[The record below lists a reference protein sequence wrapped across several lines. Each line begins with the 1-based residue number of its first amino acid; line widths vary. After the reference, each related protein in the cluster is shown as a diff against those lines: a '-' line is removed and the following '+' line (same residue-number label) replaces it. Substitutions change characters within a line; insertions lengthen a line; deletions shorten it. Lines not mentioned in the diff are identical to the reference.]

1 MSSAGIGHNAPRGLK
16 DIISKPVIDEL
27 IDLELALLKPIQAA
41 LIEDCAGTIEDYT
54 KPDGSFVIETDEQDA
69 EAAELL
75 GRVLSFAGAKSGMVD
90 KAREAFKR
98 PILDAGTAIGSDKQG
113 PFFNI
118 AASVEVAAAPIR
130 RASLNYKVAKD
141 ARIKREAAEAAKKLA
156 DEATM
161 QERMAARGS
170 QSVTL
175 ADVVRTYQQAD
186 EAQQVADAKP
196 AARTMAR
203 GDRAGS
209 STLIYKREVTIINPA
224 AVDRIYCVP
233 DEAALR
239 RAAGKVGTPLP
250 TLAGC
255 TVRDIPD
262 LTVRK

>member
-156 DEATM
+156 DEAAL

-170 QSVTL
+170 QNVTFEEV
-175 ADVVRTYQQAD
+175 AQTYQRAN
-186 EAQQVADAKP
+186 EAQLVADAKP

-209 STLIYKREVTIINPA
+209 STLVYKREAVITDRVLVPRAFCEPSQSLIDA
-224 AVDRIYCVP
+224 AK
-233 DEAALR
+233 
-239 RAAGKVGTPLP
+239 GKPGTPFP
-250 TLAGC
+250 ITPGV
-255 TVRDIPD
+255 TYRDVPD